1 MAPTVT
7 ITRNTTIA
15 TLNGETWGSG
25 NSEATRTIPLDTF
38 LPSTQDVATIP
49 DGMFYDYYGN
59 KITPGE
65 SGFAGAVQSVPS
77 TAETSA
83 NRSRIRDGLR
93 LR

>member
-38 LPSTQDVATIP
+38 LPSTQDVAPIP
-49 DGMFYDYYGN
+49 DGMFYDYYGLAT
-59 KITPGE
+59 TPG
-65 SGFAGAVQSVPS
+65 STSVAGAVQSVPV

-83 NRSRIRDGLR
+83 NRFRSRIRER
-93 LR
+93 